1 MLEYGSQAQ
10 FAQQYGY
17 SRAAVTQFKQANRLV
32 FKSDGVL
39 DFAASKQKIHDTSD
53 PARKAST
60 DRHKMEREKRG
71 MVEPEKQ
78 ESHDTGNAFHNA
90 KTVKEK
96 YLALQA
102 KLDYEV
108 SSGQLI
114 EKSVVEKILFE
125 RARQFRDGVTATSK
139 RIAPFVVG
147 KESLKEIES
156 LIDTELTY
164 MLDQFSKLPV
174 IE

>member
-1 MLEYGSQAQ
+1 MSTNNGSQAD
-10 FAQQYGY
+10 FAKKYGY
-17 SRAAVTQFKQANRLV
+17 SKAAVTQFKNNGRMV
-32 FKSDGVL
+32 FDSNGKV
-39 DFAASKQKIHDTSD
+39 DFDASIRKIKETAD
-53 PARKAST
+53 PARFDVTERHAKARESEYNT
-60 DRHKMEREKRG
+60 LDRSENRDNGSYQAAR
-71 MVEPEKQ
+71 
-78 ESHDTGNAFHNA
+78 
-90 KTVKEK
+90 TVREK

-102 KLDYEV
+102 KLDYELSLGELV
-108 SSGQLI
+108 

-139 RIAPFVVG
+139 RIAPLVIG

-156 LIDTELTY
+156 LIDAELTY